1 MRTTRKLL
9 ALLLAV
15 AMVFTMTA
23 MTALA
28 TGGDDG
34 TTTPGS
40 GSGTTTPDGPTPAGD
55 PTAPDD
61 GDLTAPGGDDGTTT
75 PGGPTAP
82 GGDDAPGGGT
92 TSDGDP
98 TTPEVSAEAQTVINL
113 IADLPTS
120 ENIQAAVEA
129 DTFDLEA
136 FKAQVFAAQVAYDAL
151 SDAEKTSVGDI
162 SRLTQAVET
171 LAQLESISPLGAG
184 DVCQIEGGG
193 QFASLKDS
201 EDDAFQVITSDGTIF
216 GEYKTVKDA
225 RSAMQDGYTLKLLKD
240 YVSTEEYNYG
250 ISIDKRNITIDLNG
264 YSVTSNNTNAP
275 NGYAIKLEQTNRGA
289 YDNTVTIRNSGSRQ
303 SVLSSSNYQVTTK
316 SGNSNINQVVKF
328 EGDIV
333 FRDIDGSKPLG
344 IKLGT
349 GAKLLDT
356 DSARTLIPNGGF
368 SVKETDGSS
377 YIYGNLANAA
387 GRSADGN
394 ITLLH
399 DYAGSDQIASG
410 QKNGTLNLN
419 GHTYTYTGSNAAIDV
434 NYPNVTLTVKNG
446 SVVVTDES
454 ADGAVL
460 VGAPDTDNMNSRGL
474 VLDNVQLTV
483 PGNAYGIVT
492 NGTETDNTVTLKNNS
507 VLNVK
512 DGYGIYFPSDGE
524 VIIDNSTIN
533 AKHVGVQLCAGD
545 LTVTGESA
553 ITVTGQP
560 QEKTE
565 DDGPV
570 ADGAAVSI
578 IKRDGYRE
586 LGTVKIESGDFNA
599 AADVTAVKA
608 YSFNNTEKTEGEW
621 AEAGNFVRVTG
632 GTFSSDVTRYVVAGA
647 TVKQDD
653 NGNYVV
659 GDAAA
664 VAKIGDE
671 TYSSLADALK
681 AANPNGTVTLLKNIT
696 VKEWNQAWNL
706 QGITLDGGGKT
717 IKVKAI
723 ASLQNHDAVF
733 HSAGGNTFKD
743 LTVDL
748 SGINQPSEAQG
759 NRAFAAAAGDTFR
772 NVTIIGSDE
781 VSYGI
786 TISGTNDS
794 NETVTIEGC
803 TIENCAYAIYDSE
816 TGEVENLIIKDSTI
830 SGCDYATILHS
841 PYGQFTNNQVTDGK
855 LNIMEENQTITG
867 NTFDG
872 ASRIKFY
879 DAPKEFKR
887 NKISDNSQLDK
898 DDDLTDTIDVSE
910 NYWGGGAPTKG
921 QVGKMDGKVTGTGV
935 FYVKDTMHRPQDLNT
950 YTPPS
955 GGSGSYRPVI
965 LSPSWSQT
973 VSVVEHGTLTMSVL
987 ARGASSYQW
996 YVDRGDGRFVAIAGA
1011 TGPSLT
1017 IWPDMGDHGNRYYC
1031 QAMNGYGWVNSPYFT
1046 LCVVR
1051 STLPPKTGDQVCVT
1065 LWVCLM
1071 ALGVAGVLAARN
1083 RQRNR

>member
-40 GSGTTTPDGPTPAGD
+40 GSGTTTPDIGTTTPGGPTTSGGG
-55 PTAPDD
+55 TTPDD
-61 GDLTAPGGDDGTTT
+61 GTT

-82 GGDDAPGGGT
+82 GGDDGTTAPGGDTTPGGDPAPGGGT
-92 TSDGDP
+92 T
-98 TTPEVSAEAQTVINL
+98 TPKVSAEAQAVINL

-136 FKAQVFAAQVAYDAL
+136 FKAQVFAARAAYDKL
-151 SDAEKTSVGDI
+151 TEEQKVEVTNDET
-162 SRLTQAVET
+162 LTQAEET
-171 LAQLESISPLGAG
+171 LALLKLRSPLGAG

-201 EDDAFQVITSDGTIF
+201 EDDAFQVIASDGTKT
-216 GEYKTVKDA
+216 EYKTVKDA
-225 RSAMQDGYTLKLLKD
+225 RRAMQDGYTLKLLKD
-240 YVSTEEYNYG
+240 YVSTENYNYG

-264 YSVTSNNTNAP
+264 YSVTSYNTKAS
-275 NGYAIKLEQTNRGA
+275 NGYAIKLEQTYGGA
-289 YDNTVTIRNSGSRQ
+289 YDNTVTIKNSGSKQ

-316 SGNSNINQVVKF
+316 SGDSRYNQVVKF

-333 FRDIDGSKPLG
+333 FRNINGEEPLG

-356 DSARTLIPNGGF
+356 ESARALIPNGGF
-368 SVKETDGSS
+368 SVKEADGSS

-394 ITLLH
+394 IVLLN
-399 DYAGSDQIASG
+399 DYVGSDKIASG
-410 QKNGTLNLN
+410 QKDGALDLD
-419 GHTYTYTGSNAAIDV
+419 GHTYTYTGGDAAIDV
-434 NYPNVTLTVKNG
+434 NYPGVTLTVKNG
-446 SVVVTDES
+446 SVVVTDKS

-460 VGAPDTDNMNSRGL
+460 VGAPDTNNMNNRGL

-492 NGTETDNTVTLKNNS
+492 NGTETGNKVTLKNKS

-512 DGYGIYFPSDGE
+512 NGYGIYFPSDGK

-553 ITVTGQP
+553 ITVIGQP

-578 IKRDGYRE
+578 IKRDGYQK

-621 AEAGNFVRVTG
+621 AEAGNVVGVTG
-632 GTFSSDVTRYVVAGA
+632 GKFSSDVKEYITGQYDQLVTEKETTPFWVGRY
-647 TVKQDD
+647 TDI
-653 NGNYVV
+653 
-659 GDAAA
+659 DAADTMGQTVYKVTYNFDGKSVDVYYMTKAEAEEAIKEAEEDNEDNVETKEPVA
-664 VAKIGDE
+664 V
-671 TYSSLADALK
+671 TPTPS
-681 AANPNGTVTLLKNIT
+681 
-696 VKEWNQAWNL
+696 
-706 QGITLDGGGKT
+706 GGG
-717 IKVKAI
+717 
-723 ASLQNHDAVF
+723 
-733 HSAGGNTFKD
+733 
-743 LTVDL
+743 
-748 SGINQPSEAQG
+748 
-759 NRAFAAAAGDTFR
+759 
-772 NVTIIGSDE
+772 
-781 VSYGI
+781 
-786 TISGTNDS
+786 
-794 NETVTIEGC
+794 
-803 TIENCAYAIYDSE
+803 
-816 TGEVENLIIKDSTI
+816 
-830 SGCDYATILHS
+830 
-841 PYGQFTNNQVTDGK
+841 
-855 LNIMEENQTITG
+855 
-867 NTFDG
+867 
-872 ASRIKFY
+872 
-879 DAPKEFKR
+879 
-887 NKISDNSQLDK
+887 
-898 DDDLTDTIDVSE
+898 
-910 NYWGGGAPTKG
+910 
-921 QVGKMDGKVTGTGV
+921 
-935 FYVKDTMHRPQDLNT
+935 
-950 YTPPS
+950 
-955 GGSGSYRPVI
+955 GGSGSYLPVI
-965 LSPSWSQT
+965 LSPVWNQT
-973 VSVVEHGTLTMSVL
+973 VSVVEHGTLTMSVR
-987 ARGASSYQW
+987 ASGASSYQW
-996 YVDRGDGRFVAIAGA
+996 WVDRGDGRGFVPIAGA
-1011 TGPSLT
+1011 TGDSLT

-1031 QAMNGYGWVNSPYFT
+1031 QAMNGHGGVDSPYFT

-1051 STLPPKTGDQVCVT
+1051 STLPPKTGDQVSVT

-1071 ALGVAGVLAARN
+1071 ALGVAGVLAALN